1 MIRRRSDRSRA
12 ASFPWH
18 VLGRSRL
25 RARDLT
31 DLDARSVAG
40 VDQTAAFVR
49 NAFAARGVRL
59 AEDAPV
65 VAFVA
70 LVTLAVVREAADNG
84 RTNEVLTVDAFEELR
99 AVLRTVELAVAE
111 YAPEEARS

>member
-1 MIRRRSDRSRA
+1 MIRRRPDHEKG
-12 ASFPWH
+12 SFPWH
-18 VLGRSRL
+18 VLGKARL

-49 NAFAARGVRL
+49 NAFRSRGLRL

-70 LVTLAVVREAADNG
+70 LSTLALVREAADNG
-84 RTNEVLTVDAFEELR
+84 RTNEVLTVDAFDELL
-99 AVLRTVELAVAE
+99 AVVRTLELAVAE